1 MQESQKAFHGE
12 GVAEAMS
19 LWQSSAVETK
29 LDLCMTTHRE
39 VEARRIGNMMVGCV
53 DIGYHG
59 SWLGRLR
66 VGVGV

>member
-1 MQESQKAFHGE
+1 
-12 GVAEAMS
+12 MS